1 MRQFGPATTI
11 SPVVVRAGKNP
22 ATDNESMSG
31 NRRSLLV
38 LGSSFAIWVIYG
50 VVAGTGH
57 WPLGVLI
64 GLAASV
70 LLLLLEACLRLRI
83 KLLDWTLLGYFLL
96 AAYATFLAPSARFPV
111 YSSVVVWVLYAT
123 VTWLS
128 ILLGVPFSLQYARES
143 APPELWHRP
152 EFLRANVI
160 ISVVWGIAF
169 ATNIVLVILALNP
182 RNKPLLIGVIAPF
195 LIMGATSLFTSLYVG
210 MARQRTQ
217 QV

>member
-1 MRQFGPATTI
+1 MRQFGPATTA
-11 SPVVVRAGKNP
+11 SPAVARAGKNP

-50 VVAGTGH
+50 VLAGTGH
-57 WPLGVLI
+57 WPLGVLT

-70 LLLLLEACLRLRI
+70 LLLLLAARLHLRI

-128 ILLGVPFSLQYARES
+128 ILLGVPFSLEYARES
-143 APPELWHRP
+143 APSELWHRP

-160 ISVVWGIAF
+160 ISVVWGVAF
-169 ATNIVLVILALNP
+169 ATNIVLVVLALNP

-195 LIMGATSLFTSLYVG
+195 LIMGATSLFTSFYVG
-210 MARQRTQ
+210 TARQRTR